1 MASGDGSRIRT
12 RFRACTAV
20 ALACVLAAT
29 AAAAALWWDADQ
41 ASSLRA
47 ETLALNE
54 VRGELSAE
62 GQADGAMAVQQADA
76 ALAEAQDVLR
86 DAARDRDASAL
97 AGLGLLAL
105 GALAAVGGM
114 AAYLYRSVVA
124 PFLRLESFA
133 GRVAEGDLDAP
144 LAYERSNPFGR
155 FAWAFDHLRV
165 QLKRSRAAEEAAAE
179 AHKTALASLSHD
191 LRTPLAALRA
201 HAEALQLGLA
211 RTPEERRAYES
222 LVVRKCDEAAD
233 LVEDLL
239 LHALADM
246 ERIEVACE
254 PVQAAPVLRACAAA
268 CPPGSSVSCPRLD
281 EALVE
286 ADPKRLAQAVD
297 NLLANAA
304 KYAPGARVELT
315 GACEGARYVVSVRDF
330 GPGAAPEDVP
340 FLRDRFFRGA
350 NAQDQPGAGLGLF
363 IAGHLAER
371 MGGSLGV
378 ENAGPGLRVTLT
390 LPLRSEPV
398 AASR

>member
-29 AAAAALWWDADQ
+29 AAAAALWCDADQ

-315 GACEGARYVVSVRDF
+315 GACKGARYVVSVRDF

-398 AASR
+398 EAPR

>member
-29 AAAAALWWDADQ
+29 AAAAALWCDADQ

-211 RTPEERRAYES
+211 RTPAERRAYES

-246 ERIEVACE
+246 D
-254 PVQAAPVLRACAAA
+254 L
-268 CPPGSSVSCPRLD
+268 SSTRLCTS
-281 EALVE
+281 
-286 ADPKRLAQAVD
+286 
-297 NLLANAA
+297 
-304 KYAPGARVELT
+304 G
-315 GACEGARYVVSVRDF
+315 
-330 GPGAAPEDVP
+330 
-340 FLRDRFFRGA
+340 
-350 NAQDQPGAGLGLF
+350 
-363 IAGHLAER
+363 
-371 MGGSLGV
+371 
-378 ENAGPGLRVTLT
+378 
-390 LPLRSEPV
+390 
-398 AASR
+398 

>member
-62 GQADGAMAVQQADA
+62 GRADGVMAVQQADA

-97 AGLGLLAL
+97 TGLGLLAL

-398 AASR
+398 KAPR

>member
-62 GQADGAMAVQQADA
+62 GQADEAMAVQRADA

-398 AASR
+398 KAPR